1 MNLTLIQFVA
11 IEKDDET
18 RDKVKEVIEKTGF
31 GEVTRTIKIQDSEV
45 ILEEYC
51 VITRKKP

>member
-11 IEKDDET
+11 IEKDDEIKK
-18 RDKVKEVIEKTGF
+18 KVQLVIEETGF
-31 GEVTRTIKIQDSEV
+31 GEVTRTIKIQDSEI

-51 VITRKKP
+51 ITTRKKP